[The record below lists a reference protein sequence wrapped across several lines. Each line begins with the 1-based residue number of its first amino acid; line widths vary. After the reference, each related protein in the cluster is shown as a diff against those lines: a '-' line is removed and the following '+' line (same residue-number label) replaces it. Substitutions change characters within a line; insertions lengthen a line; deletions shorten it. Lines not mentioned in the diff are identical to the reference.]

1 MLINEYVLHHANRL
15 LYFTGTK
22 CNLYH
27 FCAAHQKEVGRAR
40 WLTAPKNALFPI
52 EENQISTLFL
62 HFSLHLHLFDK
73 AVCVSSDGKWVD
85 KLRQK
90 RAKQAV
96 SLSINDIICPPDS
109 SACHIGGTR
118 IKEKN
123 KTEGKNVLFFG
134 GGFCTIRAV
143 WMSQSETLGTV
154 CLQMSVEIKTL
165 QCADCS
171 NQLLTP
177 WTKSTAKTVH
187 YSRMHNS
194 RIKCIR
200 RHPF

>member
-40 WLTAPKNALFPI
+40 WLIAPKNALFPI

-96 SLSINDIICPPDS
+96 SLSIYDIICPPDS

-123 KTEGKNVLFFG
+123 KTEGKNVLFF
-134 GGFCTIRAV
+134 FV
-143 WMSQSETLGTV
+143 PLGLCGWVSHRRWGQFVSKCPWRSKLCNVLTAQTSYWHPELRV
-154 CLQMSVEIKTL
+154 
-165 QCADCS
+165 
-171 NQLLTP
+171 QLKL
-177 WTKSTAKTVH
+177 
-187 YSRMHNS
+187 
-194 RIKCIR
+194 
-200 RHPF
+200 